1 MSNVLAQ
8 SVEKKGTFKIIVH
21 EMQWIKDGING
32 IAEEYAECNESDFES
47 EEAFENFCKEN
58 SLNADQQKD
67 LAEFRKYLDPE
78 FDWSSLISVIPRK
91 ANGTFAKN
99 RRPVL
104 HEGHS
109 FRWVCEESYGE
120 RGPQLS
126 LKTISDTEA
135 VLEFDSSAVIYKY

>member
-1 MSNVLAQ
+1 MTTVLAQ
-8 SVEKKGTFKIIVH
+8 SVEKKGTFQITVGN
-21 EMQWIKDGING
+21 MQWVKDGINS
-32 IAEEYAECNESDFES
+32 IADEHAEMADIPEGEEESSLTAE
-47 EEAFENFCKEN
+47 
-58 SLNADQQKD
+58 QQKD

-78 FDWSSLISVIPRK
+78 FDWSSVISMIPRK

-109 FRWVCEESYGE
+109 FRWVDEECYGE